1 MRGMDGITPLIL
13 LGVHTRLE
21 NRFLMVYLD
30 TRDRTVRQVLFG
42 RAIITYHING
52 RGNRVPI

>member
-1 MRGMDGITPLIL
+1 MDGITPLIL